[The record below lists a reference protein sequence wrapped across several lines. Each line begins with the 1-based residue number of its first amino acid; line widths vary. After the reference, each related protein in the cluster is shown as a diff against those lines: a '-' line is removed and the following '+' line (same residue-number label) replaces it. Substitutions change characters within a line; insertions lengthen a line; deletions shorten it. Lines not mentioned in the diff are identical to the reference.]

1 MHHVAC
7 ETYHILTSSSN
18 FCPGKLTGQPCLT
31 LQQFASQ
38 EPDLS
43 PSVLLLME
51 SGSHTLNSTISIS
64 DTHNFTM
71 TPLVANGN
79 VRVICS
85 TQSNALGSFLLT
97 SVSIVRLEGVSIE
110 SCTNSKFGT
119 NGDSVL
125 INAVSFSYLR
135 GRDGG
140 MLIRNVS
147 NRVQLSNVT
156 FTNSDVIE
164 IYGTPTTL
172 IQMRDIVFNSSRSV
186 SVGPAAEFSIEDSN
200 FHAGS
205 ASALYMYNITHGN
218 VIRCHFSNNNKY
230 EENGGNMNGG
240 AISVLCC
247 ASVTINESIF
257 CTNSANESGGDI
269 YGNNSNIMIN
279 RSRFSGSSHS
289 GVFTYKANLTV
300 MNSNFSDNRAR
311 SGAAIN
317 AVRSQRLQIIAC
329 TFTNN
334 TASNVLDDVWAG
346 NGGVLRTY
354 LCAMV
359 LISNSHFINNSA
371 VYAGAIY
378 CQGSNSFTITN
389 CSFSS
394 NIASHDEGGAM
405 RVHASH
411 VTLLHSIFNG
421 NLACTKGGAVY
432 VTGAVTANW
441 TNFTSNKAD
450 SGGALYVYAVDSQL
464 SVSNCYFK
472 NNTAINGFGGAIF
485 NNAKTDTNVLLV
497 DSTFV
502 YNSAS
507 SCGVLNFDIYLF
519 HIVLNIIG
527 STFMYNTATGQSVG
541 GGVFCVKDASISVTN
556 STFSHNSA
564 ALNAGVMYLE
574 DSILEVERSLFIS
587 NLANVN
593 GGVMYTNTTSTNYTV
608 SLSSIVNNT
617 AGNSGGVMFVG
628 KSDSLVIIER
638 SSCGFNSALNRGGVV
653 AISGSKVIINETNF
667 FNNTARLGGAISACN
682 SDVTLPCELAATED
696 STDSE
701 CILYNGYIN
710 HLNFIP
716 QEVITH
722 VTSSKPIAM
731 TIYTTATSITI
742 TAFTLSPPII
752 AISTGIPFGVTVC
765 FAVLGCIVKTIKMIE
780 KGPGYNRL

>member
-1 MHHVAC
+1 M
-7 ETYHILTSSSN
+7 
-18 FCPGKLTGQPCLT
+18 TGT
-31 LQQFASQ
+31 
-38 EPDLS
+38 
-43 PSVLLLME
+43 
-51 SGSHTLNSTISIS
+51 
-64 DTHNFTM
+64 
-71 TPLVANGN
+71 
-79 VRVICS
+79 
-85 TQSNALGSFLLT
+85 
-97 SVSIVRLEGVSIE
+97 
-110 SCTNSKFGT
+110 
-119 NGDSVL
+119 
-125 INAVSFSYLR
+125 
-135 GRDGG
+135 
-140 MLIRNVS
+140 
-147 NRVQLSNVT
+147 
-156 FTNSDVIE
+156 
-164 IYGTPTTL
+164 
-172 IQMRDIVFNSSRSV
+172 
-186 SVGPAAEFSIEDSN
+186 
-200 FHAGS
+200 
-205 ASALYMYNITHGN
+205 
-218 VIRCHFSNNNKY
+218 
-230 EENGGNMNGG
+230 
-240 AISVLCC
+240 
-247 ASVTINESIF
+247 
-257 CTNSANESGGDI
+257 
-269 YGNNSNIMIN
+269 
-279 RSRFSGSSHS
+279 
-289 GVFTYKANLTV
+289 
-300 MNSNFSDNRAR
+300 
-311 SGAAIN
+311 
-317 AVRSQRLQIIAC
+317 
-329 TFTNN
+329 
-334 TASNVLDDVWAG
+334 
-346 NGGVLRTY
+346 
-354 LCAMV
+354 
-359 LISNSHFINNSA
+359 
-371 VYAGAIY
+371 
-378 CQGSNSFTITN
+378 
-389 CSFSS
+389 
-394 NIASHDEGGAM
+394 
-405 RVHASH
+405 
-411 VTLLHSIFNG
+411 
-421 NLACTKGGAVY
+421 
-432 VTGAVTANW
+432 VTANW

-450 SGGALYVYAVDSQL
+450 SGGALYMYAVDSQL

-519 HIVLNIIG
+519 HIVLNIIE

-653 AISGSKVIINETNF
+653 AVSGSKVIINETNF

-716 QEVITH
+716 QEVSTH

-765 FAVLGCIVKTIKMIE
+765 FAVLGCIAKTIKMIE
-780 KGPGYNRL
+780 KGPRYNRL